1 MNHTVLSRRNVLLAT
16 AAAAC
21 APLGTATAQDK
32 PAGPF
37 IFCLNGA
44 TIMGQKLPI
53 SKQIEVAAKA
63 GYNAFE
69 PWVSHINDHVKA
81 GGTLADL
88 RKQIAD
94 SGLTIED
101 AIGFAQWI
109 VEDDAKRAKGLED
122 AKHDMDAV
130 AQIGG
135 KRMAAPASGGTD
147 KALDPHKVAERYRA
161 LAEIGDK
168 AGIVPLLEV
177 WGFSKTLTRLSDA
190 TYVAMES
197 RHPKAAVLPD
207 VFHLYRGESAIEG
220 LAVLSRAACPIIHM
234 NDYPTG
240 IEPARIKDEN
250 RIYPG
255 DGVAPLKQILKYMV
269 AVGTPIVLSLEI
281 FNREYWKL
289 DALDCAKRGLDKMK
303 AAATAAIA

>member
-1 MNHTVLSRRNVLLAT
+1 MNQNILSRRNILLST

-21 APLGTATAQDK
+21 VPLGAAVAQEK
-32 PAGPF
+32 PAAAPF

-53 SKQIEVAAKA
+53 TKQVEVAAKA

-69 PWVSHINDHVKA
+69 PWVRDVDEHVKK

-122 AKHDMDAV
+122 ARRDMDAV
-130 AQIGG
+130 AQIGS
-135 KRMAAPASGGTD
+135 KRMAAPAAGGTNE
-147 KALDPHKVAERYRA
+147 ALDPRKVAERYRA

-177 WGFSKTLTRLSDA
+177 WGHSKTLTRLSDA
-190 TYVAMES
+190 AYIAIES
-197 RHPKAAVLPD
+197 HHPKAAVLPD
-207 VFHLYRGESAIEG
+207 VFHLYRGESGIEG
-220 LAVLSRAACPIIHM
+220 LGVLSRAACPIIHM
-234 NDYPTG
+234 NDYPA
-240 IEPARIKDEN
+240 IEPARVKDEN
-250 RIYPG
+250 RVYPG
-255 DGVAPLKQILKYMV
+255 DGIAPLKQILKIM
-269 AVGTPIVLSLEI
+269 AAAGTPIVLSLEV

-289 DALDCAKRGLDKMK
+289 DALECAKRGLEKMK
-303 AAATAAIA
+303 AVAAA